1 MLFLSVSYASVV
13 RVASL
18 TLFTTLSSNANS
30 INELC
35 VLIIVFLFNDFTSE
49 FLSLIFFS
57 LSVSSCAIC
66 FFLLPK
72 ASSLLFSPEFS
83 SLLASSLFRSSTFSI
98 LASRISFFSLNL
110 ASVSH
115 NHHRCISLLST
126 SILKCFGLSLKR
138 SL

>member
-1 MLFLSVSYASVV
+1 MDLNFNFNHAVSFCFHTLVV

-66 FFLLPK
+66 FFLGFRK
-72 ASSLLFSPEFS
+72 LLLCFS
-83 SLLASSLFRSSTFSI
+83 A
-98 LASRISFFSLNL
+98 
-110 ASVSH
+110 
-115 NHHRCISLLST
+115 
-126 SILKCFGLSLKR
+126 
-138 SL
+138 